1 MGIILS
7 TVIEERI
14 CSPREKPI
22 KVIET
27 PWKDITRFLNSLK
40 FGAMDRFLL
49 TFVVVAI
56 LSTSTHVGGK
66 ALDERI
72 DDIELRSGCVGYQEE
87 VTAYWCDDNSDCNG
101 DYKDYKGICNGS
113 KTDCVAKGKEKC
125 LSDPSCFGIMY
136 HAGAKALKVC
146 TSKRL
151 VVKPERDWDVYMK
164 CEEHCNVGD
173 VKLEKDGTP
182 MLFWKEKWSP
192 ICGHYFWDNQH
203 GANTFCKKLG
213 SPSGKQERAS
223 AKYGEE
229 SIQIGRCN
237 KDVDLTE
244 CTKKKSYCHAGDKVA
259 IRITC
264 EGLKSDT
271 VSSSCGAT
279 ATTGVIPTTVPT
291 TTAVVELMKA
301 LMKALMKCSNEVVG
315 DVNN

>member
-1 MGIILS
+1 MLFWKEKWSPICGHYFWDNQHGANTFCKKLGYPS
-7 TVIEERI
+7 GKQERASAKYGEESIQIGR
-14 CSPREKPI
+14 CN
-22 KVIET
+22 
-27 PWKDITRFLNSLK
+27 KDV
-40 FGAMDRFLL
+40 DL
-49 TFVVVAI
+49 TECTKKKSYCPAKDKVAI
-56 LSTSTHVGGK
+56 
-66 ALDERI
+66 RI
-72 DDIELRSGCVGYQEE
+72 TCVGP
-87 VTAYWCDDNSDCNG
+87 TSDTV
-101 DYKDYKGICNGS
+101 S
-113 KTDCVAKGKEKC
+113 
-125 LSDPSCFGIMY
+125 SSCRG
-136 HAGAKALKVC
+136 
-146 TSKRL
+146 
-151 VVKPERDWDVYMK
+151 
-164 CEEHCNVGD
+164 CNVGD

-213 SPSGKQERAS
+213 YPSGKQERAS

-244 CTKKKSYCHAGDKVA
+244 CTKKKSYCPAKDKVA